1 MTQEQESIYQE
12 SKQTKDLVMDYR
24 EFPLSE
30 LLKNRKIF
38 AVFDEEFQKGTW
50 LDATALLQSESSINQ
65 LYRDG
70 TVPQDTLDNIV
81 ERLSKK

>member
-1 MTQEQESIYQE
+1 MILEQESTSQGCN
-12 SKQTKDLVMDYR
+12 MDYR

-30 LLKNRKIF
+30 LLQNRKIY

-50 LDATALLQSESSINQ
+50 LDATALIGSECTINQ

-70 TVPQDTLDNIV
+70 TVPRETLDKIV
-81 ERLSKK
+81 ERLSR

>member
-1 MTQEQESIYQE
+1 
-12 SKQTKDLVMDYR
+12 MDYR
-24 EFPLSE
+24 EYPLSE

-50 LDATALLQSESSINQ
+50 LDAAALLGSEGTINQ

-70 TVPQDTLDNIV
+70 TVPSETLDRIV
-81 ERLSKK
+81 ERLSK

>member
-1 MTQEQESIYQE
+1 MILEQESISQGYN
-12 SKQTKDLVMDYR
+12 MDYR

-30 LLKNRKIF
+30 LLQNRKIY

-50 LDATALLQSESSINQ
+50 LDATALIGSECTINQ

-70 TVPQDTLDNIV
+70 TVPRETLDKIV
-81 ERLSKK
+81 ERLSR

>member
-1 MTQEQESIYQE
+1 
-12 SKQTKDLVMDYR
+12 MDYR
-24 EFPLSE
+24 EYPLSQ

-50 LDATALLQSESSINQ
+50 LDAAALLGSDSTINQ

-70 TVPQDTLDNIV
+70 TVPRDTLDSIV
-81 ERLSKK
+81 TRLSGK

>member
-1 MTQEQESIYQE
+1 
-12 SKQTKDLVMDYR
+12 MDYR
-24 EFPLSE
+24 EYPLSE

-50 LDATALLQSESSINQ
+50 LDATALLGSESTINQ

-70 TVPQDTLDNIV
+70 TVP
-81 ERLSKK
+81 

>member
-1 MTQEQESIYQE
+1 
-12 SKQTKDLVMDYR
+12 MDYR

-30 LLKNRKIF
+30 LLQNRKIY

-50 LDATALLQSESSINQ
+50 LDATALIGSECTINQ

-70 TVPQDTLDNIV
+70 TVPRETLDKIV
-81 ERLSKK
+81 ERLSR

>member
-1 MTQEQESIYQE
+1 
-12 SKQTKDLVMDYR
+12 MDYR
-24 EFPLSE
+24 EYPLSE

-50 LDATALLQSESSINQ
+50 LDVTALLGSDSSINQ
-65 LYRDG
+65 LYHDG
-70 TVPQDTLDNIV
+70 TVPRETLDRIV

>member
-1 MTQEQESIYQE
+1 
-12 SKQTKDLVMDYR
+12 MDYR
-24 EFPLSE
+24 EYPLSQ

-50 LDATALLQSESSINQ
+50 LDPTALLGSDSTINQ

-70 TVPQDTLDNIV
+70 TVPRDTLDSIV
-81 ERLSKK
+81 TRLSGK